1 MREVATAEQEEY
13 VGLRFIHRV
22 GADPCAP
29 LVLLVH
35 GRAGTAEVM
44 WAFDRLMPTGCS
56 VVSFQAFL
64 PDALGGFSWWDMA
77 SPDPLEPAILR
88 ARDKFMFAL
97 ERYVELFNLRPRK
110 MVALGF
116 SQGSVL
122 LSASV
127 LTNALRLDG
136 LGVLAGFLYK
146 GGDVAALSTKPEVFI
161 AHGSNDEVISVAKA
175 RKGVERLRNLGL
187 TVEYVEEEVGHK
199 VGVQGT
205 RALKEWLG
213 RVCS

>member
-1 MREVATAEQEEY
+1 MRQVSTEEQEQY
-13 VGLRFIHRV
+13 VGLRFIHR
-22 GADPCAP
+22 AESDPSAP
-29 LVLLVH
+29 LVVLVH

-44 WAFDRLMPTGCS
+44 WAFDRLIPSGCS

-64 PDALGGFSWWDMA
+64 PDVLGGFSWWDMA

-88 ARDKFMFAL
+88 ARDKLLFAL
-97 ERYVELFNLRPRK
+97 ERYIDLHNLHPRK

-127 LTNALRLDG
+127 LTDALHLDG
-136 LGVLAGFLYK
+136 LGILAGFLYK
-146 GGDVAALSTKPEVFI
+146 GGDVPAIRARPEVFI

-175 RKGVERLRNLGL
+175 RKGGERLRALGL
-187 TVEYVEEEVGHK
+187 SVEYIEEEVGHK

-205 RALKEWLG
+205 RALKEWLA

>member
-1 MREVATAEQEEY
+1 MREVSTQEQEEY
-13 VGLRFIHRV
+13 VGLRFIHRAGV
-22 GADPCAP
+22 DPSAP
-29 LVLLVH
+29 LIVLVH
-35 GRAGTAEVM
+35 GRAGAAEVM
-44 WAFDRLMPTGCS
+44 WAFDRLMPSGCA

-97 ERYVELFNLRPRK
+97 ERYIELTNLRPRK
-110 MVALGF
+110 TVALGF

-122 LSASV
+122 LSAAV
-127 LTNALRLDG
+127 LTDALHIDG

-146 GGDVAALSTKPEVFI
+146 GGDVSSLRTKPEVFI

-175 RKGVERLRNLGL
+175 RRGVERLRSLGL
-187 TVEYVEEEVGHK
+187 SVEYVEEEIGHK
-199 VGVQGT
+199 VGIQGT
-205 RALKEWLG
+205 RALKEWLVK
-213 RVCS
+213 VCA

>member
-1 MREVATAEQEEY
+1 MREVSTEEQEQY
-13 VGLRFIHRV
+13 VGLRFIHRA
-22 GADPCAP
+22 GMAPSAP
-29 LVLLVH
+29 LVVLVH

-44 WAFDRLMPTGCS
+44 WAFDRLIPPEVS

-64 PDALGGFSWWDMA
+64 PDALGGYSWWDMA

-88 ARDKFMFAL
+88 ARDKFMFAF
-97 ERYVELFNLRPRK
+97 ERYVELNNLRPRK
-110 MVALGF
+110 TVALGF
-116 SQGSVL
+116 SQGSAL

-127 LTNALRLDG
+127 LTGALLIDG

-146 GGDVAALSTKPEVFI
+146 GGDVPAITSNPDVFI

-175 RKGVERLRNLGL
+175 RKGVDRLRALGL
-187 TVEYVEEEVGHK
+187 SVEYVEEEVGHK
-199 VGVQGT
+199 VGIQGT
-205 RALKEWLG
+205 RALKEWLT